1 MFLLKSENGE
11 TAWFFW
17 AWSRK
22 ILGGNLFTNIFV
34 DLVNVTLQSVHSST
48 YPETYTSCAKPKP
61 KPKSKPDG
69 AISIDSDGN
78 IKE

>member
-1 MFLLKSENGE
+1 
-11 TAWFFW
+11 
-17 AWSRK
+17 
-22 ILGGNLFTNIFV
+22 LGGNLFTNIFV
-34 DLVNVTLQSVHSST
+34 DLVNVTLQSAHSST

-61 KPKSKPDG
+61 KPKPDG

>member
-1 MFLLKSENGE
+1 
-11 TAWFFW
+11 
-17 AWSRK
+17 
-22 ILGGNLFTNIFV
+22 LGGNLFTNLFV
-34 DLVNVTLQSVHSST
+34 DLVNVTLQSAHSST

-61 KPKSKPDG
+61 KPDG

>member
-1 MFLLKSENGE
+1 M
-11 TAWFFW
+11 
-17 AWSRK
+17 
-22 ILGGNLFTNIFV
+22 GGNLFTNIFV

-48 YPETYTSCAKPKP
+48 YPETYTSYTSYTSYAKPKP
-61 KPKSKPDG
+61 KPKPKPDG